1 MQRHADVQR
10 LDQTLL
16 VVHHDDGGL

>member
-1 MQRHADVQR
+1 MQHHADVQR
-10 LDQTLL
+10 LDQPLL